1 MRKHALATIPATLL
15 AVAPMGAA
23 ADLVDQPVQSPPA
36 ANAPFEQRD
45 EWCQTYA
52 SWFVGRIPDNE
63 PMPADVRPTHRLE
76 VEVQFCRADPIEYK
90 RLTSAELSGSTS
102 AS

>member
-1 MRKHALATIPATLL
+1 MRKHALAAIPATLL
-15 AVAPMGAA
+15 AVAPMVAA
-23 ADLVDQPVQSPPA
+23 AAVIDPPMQSPPA
-36 ANAPFEQRD
+36 ASAPFEQRD

-52 SWFVGRIPDNE
+52 AWFVSSIPDNE

-76 VEVQFCRADPIEYK
+76 VEVQFCRPDPIEYK
-90 RLTSAELSGSTS
+90 RLTSAELDGTTS